1 MTVSDDANES
11 LASARPGEAALTIG
25 DVLESAARKWGER
38 IAIVDG
44 DHRCTYTE
52 LRLQALKAAS
62 GFAGLGIRKGDRI
75 AICLPNGMDWAVAF
89 FGVIYAGA
97 VVVPLNM
104 VLSAAELEYQVGHS
118 GASVLVVC
126 STYRN
131 RDYRAVAR
139 QVRDAVGH
147 QLKVVVADEDSGDSD
162 IASWVRFTQAASDV
176 RLPPLD
182 VADPAIMM
190 YTSGTTG
197 RPKGAVHTH
206 RFIST
211 LFGGIDR
218 LEIRETDALLLFLP
232 LFHIYALV
240 AGMILMIMAG
250 ARVILMARFDAAGSL
265 RLIQA
270 ERATIMYGIP
280 TTYIDQL
287 NDPAIDKTDFSSL
300 RFALTP
306 LSYDLCQK
314 VRAKIGTVC
323 LNPYGMTETAALT
336 TVANLDDPPEIA
348 MRTVGRPLGSMQ
360 AKIVDETTGQQ
371 LPSDSP
377 GALVMRGPS
386 IMWKY
391 HEQPQAT
398 AEALD
403 PDGWFST
410 GDLASM
416 DGAGNIT
423 FIGRRG
429 DGYRVGGELVDPVE
443 VESAIQSHPAVL
455 RAAALGVPDERLGE
469 VGYAWAQVRP
479 GSTATE
485 AELRAHAAALL
496 ASFKVPRQIRLIGE
510 LPTTPSGK
518 VQKFRLRLTLT
529 AENE

>member
-1 MTVSDDANES
+1 MTANES
-11 LASARPGEAALTIG
+11 LVSARPGEAALTIG

-44 DHRCTYTE
+44 DHRCTYAE
-52 LRLQALKAAS
+52 LRLRALKAAN
-62 GFAGLGIRKGDRI
+62 GFAWLGIRKGDRV

-89 FGVIYAGA
+89 FGAIYAGA

-104 VLSAAELEYQVGHS
+104 VLSGAELEYQVGHC

-126 STYRN
+126 STYRK

-139 QVRDAVGH
+139 QVRDAVGD
-147 QLKVVVADEDSGDSD
+147 QLKVVLTAEDSGAED
-162 IASWVRFTQAASDV
+162 IVSWAWLTQAAPDDV
-176 RLPPLD
+176 GLPSLE

-211 LFGGIDR
+211 LFDGIDR

-240 AGMILMIMAG
+240 AGMILMNMAG

-314 VRAKIGTVC
+314 VRAKLGTVC

-336 TVANLDDPPEIA
+336 AVPNLDDPPEIA
-348 MRTVGRPLGSMQ
+348 MRTVGRPLGIVQ
-360 AKIVDETTGQQ
+360 AKIVDETTGQR
-371 LPSDSP
+371 LPSGSP
-377 GALVMRGPS
+377 GVLVMRGPS
-386 IMWKY
+386 IMWQY

-416 DGAGNIT
+416 DDAGNIT

-443 VESAIQSHPAVL
+443 VETAIQSHPAVL

-485 AELRAHAAALL
+485 AELREHAAALL

-518 VQKFRLRLTLT
+518 VQKFRLRRTLT
-529 AENE
+529 SEGE